1 MTEEHSDK
9 DTIRYLMSVGMR
21 QKDAEAW
28 IKARKEGK
36 SFMSG
41 PHDGVGRRMDNL
53 WKSGLDHSAW
63 GKDMR
68 DIILAARD
76 LKGAATG
83 KVPARELRKYAT
95 WRTLVAL
102 LALYSF
108 VMWVYVISFQIV
120 VPESVYWPLALW
132 LPIRMDYFGEASL
145 VSSFIFAVL
154 WVKLR

>member
-1 MTEEHSDK
+1 
-9 DTIRYLMSVGMR
+9 MSVGMIR
-21 QKDAEAW
+21 KDAEAW
-28 IKARKEGK
+28 VEARKEGK

-41 PHDGVGRRMDNL
+41 PHDGVGRRLDNL
-53 WKSGLDHSAW
+53 WKSGLDQMAW
-63 GKDMR
+63 EKDKQ
-68 DIILAARD
+68 DIAIAARD
-76 LKGAATG
+76 LMGAATG

-108 VMWVYVISFQIV
+108 AMWVYVISFQIV
-120 VPESVYWPLALW
+120 VPDSVHWPLALW

-145 VSSFIFAVL
+145 ISSFIFAVL